1 LNMSEDKL
9 FSRIQNETSAPHTQL
24 SRYRGLLYF
33 VASRVL
39 EDRQGAEEA
48 VENCLLAATRNPP
61 TFDCE
66 GAFRSWLL
74 RILIDEALQ
83 ILHQER
89 SASTS
94 FLEPVCGD
102 SKHYGSRIKR
112 SRGRRAQR
120 RFLASICRISIF
132 TISLTSAAGNGL

>member
-1 LNMSEDKL
+1 MSEDKR
-9 FSRIQNETSAPHTQL
+9 FSEIQNETSAPDTQL

-48 VENCLLAATRNPP
+48 VENCLLAAIRNPP
-61 TFDCE
+61 TFDSE
-66 GAFRSWLL
+66 GAFRSWLI

-89 SASTS
+89 SMSTGL
-94 FLEPVCGD
+94 LEPIQVPINGGAKLTGRVCAMAVI
-102 SKHYGSRIKR
+102 RI
-112 SRGRRAQR
+112 RRP
-120 RFLASICRISIF
+120 
-132 TISLTSAAGNGL
+132 